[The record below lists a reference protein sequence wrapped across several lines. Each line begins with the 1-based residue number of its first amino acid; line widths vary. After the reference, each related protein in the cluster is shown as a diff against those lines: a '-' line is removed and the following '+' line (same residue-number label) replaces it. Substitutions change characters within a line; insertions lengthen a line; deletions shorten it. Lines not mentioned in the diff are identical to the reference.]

1 MPKKRKWIA
10 RKGARRGTCVTPPS
24 HGDIGITTSE
34 RKVLNYKRE
43 YDKRTYRQIA
53 FALNVDKEKEL
64 IDYLDSLNESPKQ
77 LFARLIRADMAE
89 KAKERG

>member
-10 RKGARRGTCVTPPS
+10 RKETRRGAGVTPPC
-24 HGDIGITTSE
+24 HDDIGITASE

-64 IDYLDSLNESPKQ
+64 INYLDSSDESPKQ
-77 LFARLIRADMAE
+77 LFTRLIKADIAE
-89 KAKERG
+89 KTKERG